1 MCLFSVRT
9 NVRISARK
17 VGEDSEDARSQWG
30 RNHWCPGPD
39 LLFYTILFPLCFLC
53 HSSLP
58 WVNGVNSLNAPSCL
72 REENEWVA
80 GFINA
85 NIGLLEQLSLQQEKY
100 ISRYSAICTLYL
112 CVYDAMMHTVSHFF
126 FSASGRQPQ
135 KEYHKW
141 IPMFA
146 HALSWSCKPDLHG
159 LPLTELL
166 FYCLV
171 PWDFPTSFPKG
182 CVISFVEFYK

>member
-126 FSASGRQPQ
+126 F
-135 KEYHKW
+135 
-141 IPMFA
+141 F
-146 HALSWSCKPDLHG
+146 L
-159 LPLTELL
+159 LPGDSLKKNIINGSRCLL
-166 FYCLV
+166 M
-171 PWDFPTSFPKG
+171 PFPEAANLIYMG
-182 CVISFVEFYK
+182 YL

>member
-39 LLFYTILFPLCFLC
+39 LLFFTILFPLCFLC

-126 FSASGRQPQ
+126 FFCFRETASKRISQMDPDVCSCPFLKLQ
-135 KEYHKW
+135 TW
-141 IPMFA
+141 FTWVTFNRITIL
-146 HALSWSCKPDLHG
+146 LSCSLRLSNLLSKG
-159 LPLTELL
+159 L
-166 FYCLV
+166 C
-171 PWDFPTSFPKG
+171 
-182 CVISFVEFYK
+182 YKFCWVL